1 METENRPNR
10 DLIVE
15 NGYEGVTIFESP
27 NYDSAII
34 GMSNEGRVIY
44 DYEKMAEYLMDTDDM
59 TYEEAIEFIE
69 YNTIRAIPYF
79 PNGPTVLMEIPDMDD
94 EYFLSLFDWD
104 DESEHKLPEY
114 KFAIIG
120 ISHDDRVIYDEN
132 IYDYLINEKKMTR
145 EEAEEHIE
153 TLPFNPLVLIP
164 LTKKE

>member
-15 NGYEGVTIFESP
+15 NGYEGVTIFENP
-27 NYDSAII
+27 TYDSAII

-79 PNGPTVLMEIPDMDD
+79 PNGPTVLMEILDMDD
-94 EYFLSLFDWD
+94 EYFLSRLDWD
-104 DESEHKLPEY
+104 ADEPKLPEY

-120 ISHDDRVIYDEN
+120 ISHDDRVIYDEK
-132 IYDYLINEKKMTR
+132 IYDFLMKEKNMTS
-145 EEAEEHIE
+145 EEAEKHID
-153 TLPFNPLVLIP
+153 TLPFSPLVLIP

>member
-15 NGYEGVTIFESP
+15 NGYEGVTIFENP

-79 PNGPTVLMEIPDMDD
+79 PNGPTVLMEIPDLDD
-94 EYFLSLFDWD
+94 EYFLSRLESIEASIPLFLLYLIEIQLNSLIINMILTARQPVSKELEQHNITRWSDYYLFD
-104 DESEHKLPEY
+104 
-114 KFAIIG
+114 
-120 ISHDDRVIYDEN
+120 V
-132 IYDYLINEKKMTR
+132 DYVRQNLSYI
-145 EEAEEHIE
+145 
-153 TLPFNPLVLIP
+153 L
-164 LTKKE
+164 